1 MGLYIECESGTT
13 QYYSK
18 CIPNREYTT
27 IMSNKS
33 LLGGCFLGIGSFAL
47 IMSIVCFIIF
57 KAGKSKERIL
67 FRFSIAGLVILF
79 LSIFVYIVLKA
90 FLF

>member
-1 MGLYIECESGTT
+1 MGLYIECKPGTT
-13 QYYSK
+13 QYYSE
-18 CIPNREYTT
+18 CIPNEEYTT

-67 FRFSIAGLVILF
+67 FRFSIAGLIILIASVF
-79 LSIFVYIVLKA
+79 IYMILKV